1 MNPSDQDE
9 QYITITIELSFSNYH
24 FIRQLFLKE
33 EKIEEKKVSIS
44 RFFLGHIF
52 FQKNKILRNIFLT

>member
-44 RFFLGHIF
+44 HVFFGLYF
-52 FQKNKILRNIFLT
+52 FPEKKNS